1 MAFRST
7 GTGQFVLGVSIRS
20 IVLGLLTILFVQL
33 VAHTQFYATSFVVA
47 GLTAMVIAD
56 LARCIGRADRRV
68 ERFIDGLR
76 AGDADVPLKRFA
88 DSGRMLAP
96 FNDAAATVQA
106 ARAEQQQRIDGLQ
119 TLLDTVSASLI
130 IVHSNGRISLANRAA
145 HQSAGEPVDTLAQ
158 MASVGPAAAET
169 MLALAPG
176 TRRIVS
182 LADGRSALISVAHYA
197 VPGREPE
204 RLLSVQRLAGELDA
218 VELKAW
224 QDMVQ
229 VLAHEM
235 MNSLTPISSLSESL
249 EALLRSA
256 PYRGET
262 GSAEAAREVGDAVDA
277 IKRRSIGLMN
287 FVDRYRRLADLPRPV
302 LRPVRLSEVIRSI
315 ERLMTATLMEKSI
328 AYASGIDPIDLT
340 VSADPELL
348 EHAVLNLLHN
358 AIDAVAKTPAASI
371 EVTCNYLTDRQI
383 GITIADNG
391 CGVAQASIDQ
401 IFVPFFSTKPGGSG
415 IGLSLARQIA
425 LAHGGRIDVERR
437 SSGGSAFTF
446 ILPVSPPPY
455 TPAGAPQRRLS
466 ERAWPLSRDAY
477 DT

>member
-1 MAFRST
+1 MAFRLT

-20 IVLGLLTILFVQL
+20 VLLGLMTILFVQL

-47 GLTAMVIAD
+47 GLTAVVIAD

-68 ERFIDGLR
+68 ERFIDSLR
-76 AGDADVPLKRFA
+76 AGDADVPLKKIA
-88 DSGRMLAP
+88 DPRRTPAP
-96 FNDAAATVQA
+96 FNDAVVTVQA

-145 HQSAGEPVDTLAQ
+145 HQLAGEPVDTLAQ
-158 MASVGPAAAET
+158 MASVGPTAAAT
-169 MLALAPG
+169 ILALAPG

-182 LADGRSALISVAHYA
+182 LADGRSALISVAYYT

-249 EALLRSA
+249 EALLRSV
-256 PYRGET
+256 PERGDT
-262 GSAEAAREVGDAVDA
+262 GSAEAAREVSHAVDA

-287 FVDRYRRLADLPRPV
+287 FVDRYRQFADLPRPV
-302 LRPVRLSEVIRSI
+302 LRPVMLSEVIRSI
-315 ERLMTATLMEKSI
+315 ERLMTSTLVEKSI
-328 AYASGIDPIDLT
+328 AYVSRIDPSNLI

-348 EHAVLNLLHN
+348 EHALLNLLHN
-358 AIDAVAKTPAASI
+358 AIDAVAKTSAASI
-371 EVTCNYLTDRQI
+371 EMNCSYLTDRHI
-383 GITIADNG
+383 GIAIADNG
-391 CGVAQASIDQ
+391 CGVAPASIDQ

-425 LAHGGRIDVERR
+425 LAHGGRIDLGQRH
-437 SSGGSAFTF
+437 SGGSVFTF
-446 ILPVSPPPY
+446 ILPVSQ
-455 TPAGAPQRRLS
+455 PA
-466 ERAWPLSRDAY
+466 
-477 DT
+477 

>member
-1 MAFRST
+1 MAFRLN
-7 GTGQFVLGVSIRS
+7 GGQFAFGVSIRA
-20 IVLGLLTILFVQL
+20 ILLGLLTVLFVQL

-76 AGDADVPLKRFA
+76 AGDADVPLKKITDPR
-88 DSGRMLAP
+88 RTLAP
-96 FNDAAATVQA
+96 FNDAVVTVQA

-130 IVHSNGRISLANRAA
+130 IAHSNGRISLANRAA
-145 HQSAGEPVDTLAQ
+145 HQLAGEPVDTLAQ
-158 MASVGPAAAET
+158 MASVGPRAADT
-169 MLALAPG
+169 ILALAPG

-182 LADGRSALISVAHYA
+182 LADGRSALISVAHYT

-204 RLLSVQRLAGELDA
+204 RLISLQRLAGELDA

-249 EALLRSA
+249 DALLRGA
-256 PYRGET
+256 PGRGEDASAQ
-262 GSAEAAREVGDAVDA
+262 GSREVIDAVDA
-277 IKRRSIGLMN
+277 IKRRSLGLMN
-287 FVDRYRRLADLPRPV
+287 FVDRYRRFADLPRPV
-302 LRPVRLSEVIRSI
+302 PQPLRLSEVIRSI
-315 ERLMTATLMEKSI
+315 ERLMNATLMEKSI
-328 AYASGIDPIDLT
+328 AYSSGIDPVDLI

-348 EHAVLNLLHN
+348 EHALLNLVHN
-358 AIDAVAKTPAASI
+358 AIEAVAKTPAASI
-371 EVTCNYLTDRQI
+371 AVNCGYLADRQI
-383 GITIADNG
+383 GISITDNG
-391 CGVAQASIDQ
+391 CGVTPTSIDQ

-425 LAHGGRIDVERR
+425 LAHGGRIDVEQRR
-437 SSGGSAFTF
+437 SGGSVFTL
-446 ILPVSPPPY
+446 ILPVSR
-455 TPAGAPQRRLS
+455 PA
-466 ERAWPLSRDAY
+466 
-477 DT
+477 

>member
-1 MAFRST
+1 MVFRLT
-7 GTGQFVLGVSIRS
+7 GTGQFVFGVSIRS
-20 IVLGLLTILFVQL
+20 ILLGVLTILFVQL
-33 VAHTQFYATSFVVA
+33 VAHTQLYATSFVVA
-47 GLTAMVIAD
+47 VLTAIVIAD

-68 ERFIDGLR
+68 ERFIDSLR
-76 AGDADVPLKRFA
+76 AGDADVPLTKTTDPR
-88 DSGRMLAP
+88 RTLAP
-96 FNDAAATVQA
+96 FNDAVATVQA

-119 TLLDTVSASLI
+119 SLLDTVSAALI

-145 HQSAGEPVDTLAQ
+145 HQLAREPVDTLAQ
-158 MASVGPAAAET
+158 TASVGPAAAET
-169 MLALAPG
+169 MLALASG

-182 LADGRSALISVAHYA
+182 LADGRSALISVASYT

-249 EALLRSA
+249 DELLRSA
-256 PYRGET
+256 PHHGET
-262 GSAEAAREVGDAVDA
+262 GSAETAREIIDAVDA
-277 IKRRSIGLMN
+277 IKRRSVGLMH
-287 FVDRYRRLADLPRPV
+287 FVDRYRQFADLPRPV

-315 ERLMTATLMEKSI
+315 ERLMIATLIERSI
-328 AYASGIDPIDLT
+328 AYSSGIDPIDLI

-348 EHAVLNLLHN
+348 EHALLNLLHN

-371 EVTCNYLTDRQI
+371 EMNCGYLADGQI
-383 GITIADNG
+383 GITITDNG
-391 CGVAQASIDQ
+391 CGVAPAAIDQ

-425 LAHGGRIDVERR
+425 LAQGGRIDVEERL
-437 SSGGSAFTF
+437 SGGSVFTF
-446 ILPVSPPPY
+446 ILPVS
-455 TPAGAPQRRLS
+455 GA
-466 ERAWPLSRDAY
+466 A
-477 DT
+477 